1 MIPLNDPYYG
11 LEEYEFIRQEAM
23 ETHLHGQ
30 RGHGLAL
37 FVTRGMVDWFNALKI
52 LMKSAFSVEHAM
64 TSNSQVLLPS
74 FVRSDLTL
82 VLTNMIIACTQERH

>member
-37 FVTRGMVDWFNALKI
+37 FITRGMVDWFNALKI
-52 LMKSAFSVEHAM
+52 LMKPASMKDGTKFSICV
-64 TSNSQVLLPS
+64 SLPS
-74 FVRSDLTL
+74 FVKSDMTL
-82 VLTNMIIACTQERH
+82 VLSNMVMACYQGENS